1 MQFSKLAKK
10 LTKFMERALIA
21 VTYIVFLNFI
31 TASPRLSTQCVDN
44 SKSLHFKYLMYL

>member
-10 LTKFMERALIA
+10 LTKFMESALIA

-31 TASPRLSTQCVDN
+31 TASPQIIDAVLRQFKIST
-44 SKSLHFKYLMYL
+44 F